1 MYLQVGLMP
10 WEQEVRGQFGLFKLP
25 VLSAHLWPLAQLWAN
40 CKSFKTKVVTHR
52 LLGGGRG
59 LQEEL
64 QPSHLPLP
72 PFCPSASPFLLLS
85 ISPPFFDSAF
95 SKSEFGSVS
104 SLVGF
109 AWGGGTL
116 GLHPCWWCLR
126 PTFSWVLGLN
136 GVPSFWGYP
145 EVCVCVS

>member
-72 PFCPSASPFLLLS
+72 PFCPPGLCPLPASLW
-85 ISPPFFDSAF
+85 A
-95 SKSEFGSVS
+95 E
-104 SLVGF
+104 
-109 AWGGGTL
+109 GTRETTEGYL
-116 GLHPCWWCLR
+116 DAETGAR
-126 PTFSWVLGLN
+126 PTEQNLQVRDGGRELTFT
-136 GVPSFWGYP
+136 
-145 EVCVCVS
+145 